1 MKFFKKMSVIATL
14 IAMLAFA
21 AACGDKKEANAD
33 ADAVQQQSTE
43 AQVEQK
49 EMTPQERYDAMNAY
63 QQGDVTSMDARIT
76 MDMDLT
82 MGGES
87 MQSVTEMRMTFFM
100 EPIKARMEMNIDLGE
115 LGSQEMLMYMEGTED
130 NKGMIYVFD
139 GTSWMTQESA
149 DLTAAMEQYDARN
162 TFSVYVDGI
171 TDITEAGKEQLD
183 GRETVKLTGVSKGED
198 LKESMLASGS
208 LDSLS
213 SMLDE
218 EQLNS
223 LLDGLENENSQ
234 IEFWVDAETNEM
246 VKCTYDMTSAM
257 NKIYENIAALVPEED
272 LGMSVGKMVVT
283 IDNISYNNAEDF
295 EIPAEA
301 KQ

>member
-1 MKFFKKMSVIATL
+1 MNLFKKMSVTASL
-14 IAMLAFA
+14 VAMLALA
-21 AACGDKKEANAD
+21 TACGDNKEANAD
-33 ADAVQQQSTE
+33 AVQQSTE
-43 AQVEQK
+43 AQAEQK
-49 EMTPQERYDAMNAY
+49 EMTPQERYEAMNAY
-63 QQGDVTSMDARIT
+63 QQGDVTSMDARIM

-87 MQSVTEMRMTFFM
+87 VQSVTEMRMTFFM
-100 EPIKARMEMNIDLGE
+100 EPIKARMEMNIDMGE

-139 GTSWMTQESA
+139 GTSWMTQEA
-149 DLTAAMEQYDARN
+149 PDLTAAMEQYDARN

-171 TDITEAGKEQLD
+171 TDIKEAGKEQID

-218 EQLNS
+218 EQLNG

-257 NKIYENIAALVPEED
+257 NKIYENIAALAPEED
-272 LGMSVGKMVVT
+272 LGMAVGKMVVT
-283 IDNISYNNAEDF
+283 IDNIFYNNAEDF

>member
-1 MKFFKKMSVIATL
+1 MRFFKRMSVTTAL
-14 IAMLAFA
+14 IAMLALA
-21 AACGDKKEANAD
+21 TACGDKKGAN

-43 AQVEQK
+43 AEAQQR
-49 EMTPQERYDAMNAY
+49 EMTPQERYEAMSVY
-63 QQGDVTSMDARIT
+63 QQEDVDSMDARIT
-76 MDMDLT
+76 MDMDVS

-87 MQSVTEMRMTFFM
+87 VKSVTEMRMTFFM
-100 EPIKARMEMNIDLGE
+100 EPLKARMEMNIDMDE
-115 LGSQEMLMYMEGTED
+115 LGSQEMQIYIEGTED
-130 NKGMIYVFD
+130 NKGMMYIFD
-139 GTSWMTQESA
+139 GTSWTVQEST
-149 DLTAAMEQYDARN
+149 DISAAMEQYDARG
-162 TFSVYVDGI
+162 TFNVYVDGI
-171 TDITEAGKEQLD
+171 TDIKEVGKEKID
-183 GRETVKLTGVSKGED
+183 GRETVKLTGISKGED
-198 LKESMLASGS
+198 MKESMLASGS

-213 SMLDE
+213 SVLDE

-223 LLDGLENENSQ
+223 LFEGLENENSQ

-257 NKIYENIAALVPEED
+257 NKIYENMSALIPEA
-272 LGMSVGKMVVT
+272 GMELSVDKMVVS